1 MSQASGASVL
11 ILPMEIPPNYG
22 SRYTSSFRDSYPV
35 VATATDSI
43 LGSFILDGVA
53 TDSALMQGDGIH
65 PTAEAQAMLLKNVLP
80 SLLLAL
86 ELKPEAP

>member
-1 MSQASGASVL
+1 M
-11 ILPMEIPPNYG
+11 
-22 SRYTSSFRDSYPV
+22 